1 MYCDT
6 HCHIDFEDYDADRAE
21 VLERAKQAN
30 LCFLI
35 NPGIDLAS
43 SKAALSLSLEYP
55 GFIFAAVGI
64 HPNYVSS
71 MANGDLERLSDL
83 AHTQAL
89 VAIGEI
95 GLDYYRDYSPPAQQ
109 RRYFLWQLELA
120 ASLELPVIIHDRDAS
135 HDLVPI
141 LRDWRE
147 SLPPDSPIKTR
158 PGVMHAF
165 SGSPEDAQTLSEL
178 GFCFGIGG
186 PVTYQNAWERREL
199 VAQLPCKSI
208 ILETDAPFLTP
219 HPFRGKRNEPAYI
232 PLIAE
237 KIAALHSL
245 SPIELGRISTGNA
258 VALFNLNSKPGF
270 RLEQQA

>member
-6 HCHIDFEDYDADRAE
+6 HCHIDFEDYDPDRAE

-95 GLDYYRDYSPPAQQ
+95 GLDYYREYSEPAQQ
-109 RRYFLWQLELA
+109 REAFLAQLDLA
-120 ASLELPVIIHDRDAS
+120 ARCELPVIIHNREAS
-135 HDLVPI
+135 RDLVLI
-141 LRDWRE
+141 LSDWQHG
-147 SLPPDSPIKTR
+147 LPAASRLKR
-158 PGVMHAF
+158 FPGVLHAY
-165 SGSPEDAQTLSEL
+165 SGSLDEALKLAEMNFTFGL
-178 GFCFGIGG
+178 GGS
-186 PVTYQNAWERREL
+186 VTYHNGAERRA
-199 VAQLPCKSI
+199 VAAGLPLQKI
-208 ILETDAPFLTP
+208 LLETDAPFLTP
-219 HPFRGKRNEPAYI
+219 HPHRGKRNEPAYI
-232 PLIAE
+232 PLIAAE
-237 KIAALHSL
+237 IARLHERT
-245 SPIELGRISTGNA
+245 PEEVGEITTQNA
-258 VALFNLNSKPGF
+258 IRLFNLDPDILLKT
-270 RLEQQA
+270 

>member
-6 HCHIDFEDYDADRAE
+6 HCHIDFEDYDPDRAE

-95 GLDYYRDYSPPAQQ
+95 GLDYYREYSEPAQQ
-109 RRYFLWQLELA
+109 REAFLAQLDLA
-120 ASLELPVIIHDRDAS
+120 ARCELPVIIHNREAS
-135 HDLVPI
+135 RDLVPI
-141 LRDWRE
+141 LSDWQHG
-147 SLPPDSPIKTR
+147 LPAGSRLKR
-158 PGVMHAF
+158 FPGVLHAY
-165 SGSPEDAQTLSEL
+165 SGSLDEALKLAEL
-178 GFCFGIGG
+178 NFTFGLGG
-186 PVTYQNAWERREL
+186 PVTYHNGAERRA
-199 VAQLPCKSI
+199 VAAGLPLQKI
-208 ILETDAPFLTP
+208 LLETDAPFHTP
-219 HPFRGKRNEPAYI
+219 HPHRGKRNEPAYI
-232 PLIAE
+232 PLIAAE
-237 KIAALHSL
+237 IAQLHERT
-245 SPIELGRISTGNA
+245 PEEVGEITTQNA
-258 VALFNLNSKPGF
+258 IRLFNLDSDILLKS
-270 RLEQQA
+270 

>member
-1 MYCDT
+1 MFCDT

-95 GLDYYRDYSPPAQQ
+95 GLDYYREYSEPAQQ
-109 RRYFLWQLELA
+109 REAFLAQLDLA
-120 ASLELPVIIHDRDAS
+120 ARCELPVIIHNREAS
-135 HDLVPI
+135 RDLVLI
-141 LRDWRE
+141 LSEWQHG
-147 SLPPDSPIKTR
+147 LPAGSRLKR
-158 PGVMHAF
+158 LPGVLHAY
-165 SGSPEDAQTLSEL
+165 SGSLDEALEL
-178 GFCFGIGG
+178 AELNFAFGLGG
-186 PVTYQNAWERREL
+186 PVTYHNGAERRA
-199 VAQLPCKSI
+199 VAAGLPLQKI
-208 ILETDAPFLTP
+208 LLETDAPFLTP
-219 HPFRGKRNEPAYI
+219 HPHRGKRNEPAYI
-232 PLIAE
+232 PLIAAE
-237 KIAALHSL
+237 IARLHERT
-245 SPIELGRISTGNA
+245 PEEVGEITTQNA
-258 VALFNLNSKPGF
+258 IRLFNLDSDILLKS
-270 RLEQQA
+270 

>member
-6 HCHIDFEDYDADRAE
+6 HCHIDFEDYDPDRAE

-71 MANGDLERLSDL
+71 MANGDLERLWDL

-95 GLDYYRDYSPPAQQ
+95 GLDYYREYSEPAQQ
-109 RRYFLWQLELA
+109 REAFLAQLDLA
-120 ASLELPVIIHDRDAS
+120 AQCELPVIIHNREAS
-135 HDLVPI
+135 RDLVSI
-141 LRDWRE
+141 LSDWQRG
-147 SLPPDSPIKTR
+147 LPAGSRLKR
-158 PGVMHAF
+158 FPGVLHAY
-165 SGSPEDAQTLSEL
+165 SGSLDEALEL
-178 GFCFGIGG
+178 AELNFAFGLGG
-186 PVTYQNAWERREL
+186 PVTYHNGAERRA
-199 VAQLPCKSI
+199 VAAGLPLQKI
-208 ILETDAPFLTP
+208 LLETDAPFPTP
-219 HPFRGKRNEPAYI
+219 HPHRGKRNEPAYI
-232 PLIAE
+232 PLIAAE
-237 KIAALHSL
+237 IARLHKRT
-245 SPIELGRISTGNA
+245 PEEVGEITTQNA
-258 VALFNLNSKPGF
+258 IRLFNLDSDILLKS
-270 RLEQQA
+270 

>member
-6 HCHIDFEDYDADRAE
+6 HCHIDFEDYDPDRAE

-71 MANGDLERLSDL
+71 MANGDLERLWDL

-95 GLDYYRDYSPPAQQ
+95 GLDYYREYSEPAQQ
-109 RRYFLWQLELA
+109 REAFLAQLDLA
-120 ASLELPVIIHDRDAS
+120 AQCELPVIIHNREAS
-135 HDLVPI
+135 RDLVSI
-141 LRDWRE
+141 LSDWQRG
-147 SLPPDSPIKTR
+147 LPAGSRLKR
-158 PGVMHAF
+158 FPGVLHAY
-165 SGSPEDAQTLSEL
+165 SGSLDEALEL
-178 GFCFGIGG
+178 AELNFAFGLGG
-186 PVTYQNAWERREL
+186 PVTYHNGAERRA
-199 VAQLPCKSI
+199 VAAGLPLQKI
-208 ILETDAPFLTP
+208 LLETDAPFLTP
-219 HPFRGKRNEPAYI
+219 HPHRGKRNEPAYI
-232 PLIAE
+232 PLVAAEIAR
-237 KIAALHSL
+237 LHERTPEEVGEITTQNAIRLFSL
-245 SPIELGRISTGNA
+245 DPDILLKT
-258 VALFNLNSKPGF
+258 
-270 RLEQQA
+270 

>member
-6 HCHIDFEDYDADRAE
+6 HCHIDFEDYDPDRAE

-71 MANGDLERLSDL
+71 MANGDLERLWDL

-95 GLDYYRDYSPPAQQ
+95 GLDYYREYSEPAQQ
-109 RRYFLWQLELA
+109 REAFLAQLDLA
-120 ASLELPVIIHDRDAS
+120 AQCELPVIIHNREAS
-135 HDLVPI
+135 RDLVSI
-141 LRDWRE
+141 LSDWQRG
-147 SLPPDSPIKTR
+147 LPAGSRLKR
-158 PGVMHAF
+158 FPGVLHAY
-165 SGSPEDAQTLSEL
+165 SGSLDEALEL
-178 GFCFGIGG
+178 AELNFAFGLGG
-186 PVTYQNAWERREL
+186 PVTYHNGAERRA
-199 VAQLPCKSI
+199 VAAGLPLQKI
-208 ILETDAPFLTP
+208 LLETDAPFLTP
-219 HPFRGKRNEPAYI
+219 HPHRGKRNEPAYI
-232 PLIAE
+232 PLIAAE
-237 KIAALHSL
+237 IARLHKRTPEEVGEITTQNAIRLFSL
-245 SPIELGRISTGNA
+245 DPDILLKT
-258 VALFNLNSKPGF
+258 
-270 RLEQQA
+270 

>member
-71 MANGDLERLSDL
+71 MATGDLERLSDL

-95 GLDYYRDYSPPAQQ
+95 GLDYYREYSEPAQQ
-109 RRYFLWQLELA
+109 REAFLAQLDLA
-120 ASLELPVIIHDRDAS
+120 ARCELPVIIHNREAS
-135 HDLVPI
+135 RDLVLI
-141 LRDWRE
+141 LSDWQRG
-147 SLPPDSPIKTR
+147 LPAGSRLKR
-158 PGVMHAF
+158 FPGVLHAY
-165 SGSPEDAQTLSEL
+165 SDSLDEALEL
-178 GFCFGIGG
+178 AELNFAFGLGG
-186 PVTYQNAWERREL
+186 PVTYHNGAERRA
-199 VAQLPCKSI
+199 VAAGLPLQKI
-208 ILETDAPFLTP
+208 LLETDAPFLTP
-219 HPFRGKRNEPAYI
+219 HPHRGKRNEPAYI
-232 PLIAE
+232 PLIAAE
-237 KIAALHSL
+237 IARLHERT
-245 SPIELGRISTGNA
+245 PEEVGEITTQNA
-258 VALFNLNSKPGF
+258 IRLFNLDSDILRKT
-270 RLEQQA
+270 